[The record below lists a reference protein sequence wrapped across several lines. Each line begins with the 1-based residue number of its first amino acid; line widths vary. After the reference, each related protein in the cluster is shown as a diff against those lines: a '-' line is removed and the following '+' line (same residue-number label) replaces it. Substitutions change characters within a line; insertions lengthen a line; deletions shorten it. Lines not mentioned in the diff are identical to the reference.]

1 MKDKQL
7 GLKEEII
14 LGIDPGTQITGY
26 GLILIQGNQYIPID
40 FGCIRTPVSEKL
52 SNRYLIIFNALEEL
66 IERYKPTEVVVET
79 QYIQKNVQSAL
90 KLGMARGIVMM
101 AAKKWG
107 LPIYGY
113 SPTEAKRSVV
123 GNGSA
128 SKFQVQGMV
137 QKLLKLLDLPT
148 PMDAADAL
156 ALAICHAHCASHLK
170 DKHEI

>member
-1 MKDKQL
+1 MKDKESNPNQ
-7 GLKEEII
+7 EII
-14 LGIDPGTQITGY
+14 LGIDPGTCITGY
-26 GLILIQGNQYIPID
+26 GLILIQGSQYTPLD
-40 FGCIRTPVSEKL
+40 FGCIRTPLSEKL
-52 SNRYLIIFNALEEL
+52 SNRYLIIFNAVEEL
-66 IERYKPTEVVVET
+66 IDRYKPTEVVVET
-79 QYIQKNVQSAL
+79 QFIQKNAQSAL

-113 SPTEAKRSVV
+113 SPSEAKRSVV

-128 SKFQVQGMV
+128 SKVQVQGMV

-170 DKHEI
+170 EKHEI